1 MGRLVGPWLS
11 GQGFMGAF
19 VVSLPSAEHAR
30 LEAALRLA
38 GGAEDGPR
46 SFVAT
51 ARLCQGRL
59 PATL

>member
-11 GQGFMGAF
+11 GQGF
-19 VVSLPSAEHAR
+19 VVSLPTAGRAMLELAPRHAR
-30 LEAALRLA
+30 
-38 GGAEDGPR
+38 GPEDGPR